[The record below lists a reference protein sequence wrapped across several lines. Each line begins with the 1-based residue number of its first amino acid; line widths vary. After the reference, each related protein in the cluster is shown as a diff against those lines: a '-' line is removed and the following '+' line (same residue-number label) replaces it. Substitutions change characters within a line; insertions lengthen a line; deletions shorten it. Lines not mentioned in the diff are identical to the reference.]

1 VNKLQIIRDVMI
13 LIIMCSHRGLFF
25 PSSGETELYILQQVK
40 EEKLLAHVILEYGSS
55 FKQKSLTSN
64 LLLLLLLLLLI
75 LHFGNQVDSF
85 VTKLEFASSYFHN

>member
-64 LLLLLLLLLLI
+64 NLLLLL

-85 VTKLEFASSYFHN
+85 VTKLEFASSYFYN

>member
-64 LLLLLLLLLLI
+64 LLLLLLLL
-75 LHFGNQVDSF
+75 HFGNHVDSF
-85 VTKLEFASSYFHN
+85 GTKLEFASSYFHN

>member
-25 PSSGETELYILQQVK
+25 PSSGETDLYILQQVK
-40 EEKLLAHVILEYGSS
+40 EEKLLARVVLEYGSS

-64 LLLLLLLLLLI
+64 LLLLLLLL
-75 LHFGNQVDSF
+75 HFGNQVDSF
-85 VTKLEFASSYFHN
+85 VTKLEFARSYFHN

>member
-64 LLLLLLLLLLI
+64 NLLLLL

-85 VTKLEFASSYFHN
+85 VTKLEFASNYFHN

>member
-25 PSSGETELYILQQVK
+25 PSSGEPELYILQQVK
-40 EEKLLAHVILEYGSS
+40 EEKLLARVVLEYGSN

-64 LLLLLLLLLLI
+64 LLLLL
-75 LHFGNQVDSF
+75 HFGNQVDSF
-85 VTKLEFASSYFHN
+85 VRKLEFARSYFHN

>member
-13 LIIMCSHRGLFF
+13 LIIMCSHRAFFF

-40 EEKLLAHVILEYGSS
+40 EEKLLARVVLEYGSS

-64 LLLLLLLLLLI
+64 LLLLLLLLL
-75 LHFGNQVDSF
+75 HFGNQVDSF
-85 VTKLEFASSYFHN
+85 VTKLEFARSYFHN

>member
-1 VNKLQIIRDVMI
+1 
-13 LIIMCSHRGLFF
+13 LFF
-25 PSSGETELYILQQVK
+25 PSSGETELYILQQAA

-64 LLLLLLLLLLI
+64 FLLLLLLI

-85 VTKLEFASSYFHN
+85 VTKSEFASSYFHN

>member
-64 LLLLLLLLLLI
+64 LLLLLL
-75 LHFGNQVDSF
+75 HFGNQVDSF

>member
-40 EEKLLAHVILEYGSS
+40 EEKLLARVVLEYGSS

-64 LLLLLLLLLLI
+64 LLLLLLLL
-75 LHFGNQVDSF
+75 HFGNQVDSF
-85 VTKLEFASSYFHN
+85 VTKLEFARSYFHN